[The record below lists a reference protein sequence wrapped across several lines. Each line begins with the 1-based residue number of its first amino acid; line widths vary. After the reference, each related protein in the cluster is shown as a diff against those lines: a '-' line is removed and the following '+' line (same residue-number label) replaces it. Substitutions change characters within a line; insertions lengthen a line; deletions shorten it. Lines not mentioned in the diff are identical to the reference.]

1 MLTESALIEKIEAV
15 LAKFPPVLASWVQG
29 SRISGQFE
37 DRVARG
43 ALIIEVTNLANLIY
57 GQDSPNAKRIIDNV
71 TSATKRHL
79 EFTEGMLRGTIS
91 SIQQGLLT
99 DLKAQV
105 LLDVQEDFVEASR
118 QALANG
124 NKDVAAA
131 LLCVV
136 LEDATKRLAQQHGHR
151 DLLDKEYSVVV
162 TNLLARDVISKSTK
176 GSLLSFK
183 DLRNAA
189 LHAQWAEVSAE
200 SARSLLFFLPAF
212 LESHGV

>member
-15 LAKFPPVLASWVQG
+15 LAKFPHVLASWVKGQ
-29 SRISGQFE
+29 RVSGWFE

-57 GQDSPNAKRIIDNV
+57 GQGSPNAERIIHNA
-71 TSATKRHL
+71 SGGTKSHL
-79 EFTEGMLRGTIS
+79 ESAEGMLRGTIS

-99 DLKAQV
+99 DLKTQV

-118 QALANG
+118 QALENG

-136 LEDATKRLAQQHGHR
+136 LEDSTKRLAQKHGHH
-151 DLLDKEYSVVV
+151 DLADKEYSVVV
-162 TNLLARDVISKSTK
+162 TSLLSRDVISKSTK

-183 DLRNAA
+183 DLRNAS
-189 LHAQWAEVSAE
+189 LHAQWHEVSAD
-200 SARSLLFFLPAF
+200 SVRSLLAFLPIF